1 MRRTEVLQGLRRMRF
16 EDVWGRWQGR
26 QLSQAEA
33 AEILG
38 MSERTFRRW
47 RDRYEGEGAA
57 GLLDRRLGKA
67 SARRVPADEVER
79 VLTLYRERYGGF
91 TARHFHDKLCR
102 HHGFTL
108 SYTWTRLRLQDAG
121 LIKKAR
127 RRSAHRKK
135 RPRRPLAGM
144 LLHQDGSPHR
154 WLAALDQQ
162 LDLIV
167 TMDDATSAIYSAFL
181 VEEEGTQSSF
191 RALAEVVAAHGLPC
205 ALYTDRGSHYFVTPK
220 AGAKVARDQLTQVGR
235 ALAQLGIEHIAAYSP
250 EARGRSERAFGT
262 LQDRLP
268 KELQLAGITTL
279 AAANRFLREVYLPE
293 HNARFAV
300 AAEQAGSAFVGDP
313 AGVHREILCVHE
325 ERIVGNDN
333 TVRYRGLSLQIPP
346 SPIRAHFVKV
356 RVRVH
361 DYPDGTLAIFHGPR
375 CLARYRAD
383 GRPLDGAELLAAAGP
398 AEPCGS
404 VDKPSACPPAPQ
416 APPPPQR
423 SIHVLPAPVNLTCS

>member
-16 EDVWGRWQGR
+16 EAVWGRWQGR

-47 RDRYEGEGAA
+47 GERYEGEGAA

-67 SARRVPADEVER
+67 SARPVPADEVER

-121 LIKKAR
+121 LIKKAP

-154 WLAALDQQ
+154 WLPALDQQ

-167 TMDDATSAIYSAFL
+167 TLDDATSAIICAPK
-181 VEEEGTQSSF
+181 TSSS
-191 RALAEVVAAHGLPC
+191 VSIPM
-205 ALYTDRGSHYFVTPK
+205 TW
-220 AGAKVARDQLTQVGR
+220 
-235 ALAQLGIEHIAAYSP
+235 
-250 EARGRSERAFGT
+250 
-262 LQDRLP
+262 
-268 KELQLAGITTL
+268 
-279 AAANRFLREVYLPE
+279 
-293 HNARFAV
+293 
-300 AAEQAGSAFVGDP
+300 P
-313 AGVHREILCVHE
+313 A
-325 ERIVGNDN
+325 
-333 TVRYRGLSLQIPP
+333 S
-346 SPIRAHFVKV
+346 S
-356 RVRVH
+356 
-361 DYPDGTLAIFHGPR
+361 GPWT
-375 CLARYRAD
+375 
-383 GRPLDGAELLAAAGP
+383 RP
-398 AEPCGS
+398 
-404 VDKPSACPPAPQ
+404 
-416 APPPPQR
+416 
-423 SIHVLPAPVNLTCS
+423 

>member
-16 EDVWGRWQGR
+16 EDIYGRWQRR

-47 RDRYEGEGAA
+47 RDRYDADGLE

-67 SARRVPADEVER
+67 SSRRVPVDQIDQ

-91 TARHFHDKLCR
+91 TAQHFHDKLR
-102 HHGFTL
+102 PQHGFHWG
-108 SYTWTRLRLQDAG
+108 YTWTKLRLQAAG
-121 LIKKAR
+121 LIKKAP

-144 LLHQDGSPHR
+144 LLHQDGSRHR
-154 WLAALDQQ
+154 WLPALDQE

-167 TMDDATSAIYSAFL
+167 TLDDATSEIYSAFL
-181 VEEEGTQSSF
+181 VDEEGTMSTF
-191 RALAEVVAAHGLPC
+191 RALAEVIAEHGLPC
-205 ALYTDRGSHYFVTPK
+205 ALYTDRASHYFVTPK
-220 AGAKVARDQLTQVGR
+220 AGQKVAKDQLTQVGR
-235 ALAQLGIEHIAAYSP
+235 ALAQLGIEHIPAYSP

-268 KELQLAGITTL
+268 KELKLAGITTVE
-279 AAANRFLREVYLPE
+279 AANRFLREVYLCE
-293 HNARFAV
+293 HNTRFAV
-300 AAEQAGSAFVGDP
+300 APEHSETAFVADA
-313 AGVHREILCVHE
+313 AGAHRDLLCVQE
-325 ERIVGNDN
+325 ERVVGNDN
-333 TVRYRGLSLQIPP
+333 CVRYRGLSLQIPP
-346 SPIRAHFVKV
+346 SPARHHFVKL

-361 DYPDGTLAIFHGPR
+361 EYPDGTLAVFHGPR

-383 GRPLDGAELLAAAGP
+383 GGPLDHVQPLAA
-398 AEPCGS
+398 
-404 VDKPSACPPAPQ
+404 
-416 APPPPQR
+416 
-423 SIHVLPAPVNLTCS
+423 